1 MRQWPL
7 RVKLTLAYT
16 LLTAL
21 TGAGLLGLVMLL
33 SDPVTRAEATTM
45 LPQPPLGAVAGP
57 QIAPPPLKDLDI
69 QGTISTSLLETGAI
83 ALTIVV
89 AVAAVLGWFT
99 ARRALRPIRSVTAA
113 AQQAA
118 GHDLST
124 RIRMLGPSDEIKELA
139 DTFDHMLTRLERS
152 FESQRRFVANAAHEL
167 KTPVA
172 AQRTV
177 TEVAIARPG
186 VEAGTIALG
195 QKLLANL
202 DHQERVLTGLLAL
215 AQNAETVRKKDLV
228 DLADLTHDLTKNRSA
243 RTAHRI
249 ELRSDLSTAKVRG
262 DATLLQQ
269 LVRNVVDNAFV
280 HNKSRGWVAIR
291 TASSG
296 TECTLE
302 ISNSGARV
310 DDTDTD
316 TLFEPFQRLCFDRA
330 DPPPGSGL
338 GLSVVRAIAEAHDGT
353 VTARPRSEGGLTVRV
368 TLPAAP

>member
-1 MRQWPL
+1 MKHWPL

-16 LLTAL
+16 LLTAV

-33 SDPVTRAEATTM
+33 SDPVFPAATTTM
-45 LPQPPLGAVAGP
+45 DAVSGLPVALPPS
-57 QIAPPPLKDLDI
+57 DSLDI
-69 QGTISTSLLETGAI
+69 RGTVSSSLLETGAI
-83 ALTIVV
+83 ALVIVV

-99 ARRALRPIRSVTAA
+99 ARRALRPVRSVTAA

-177 TEVAIARPG
+177 IEVAIARPG
-186 VEAGTIALG
+186 TDAGTVSLG
-195 QKLLANL
+195 HKLLTGL

-215 AQNAETVRKKDLV
+215 AQNTETVGKKDLV
-228 DLADLTHDLTKNRSA
+228 DLADLVRGQLGH
-243 RTAHRI
+243 TADHL
-249 ELRSDLSTAKVRG
+249 ELRTHLDTAEVRG
-262 DATLLQQ
+262 DAVLLQQ
-269 LVRNVVDNAFV
+269 LVRNLVDNASV
-280 HNKSRGWVAIR
+280 HNEQNGWVSVR
-291 TASSG
+291 TRQAG
-296 TECTLE
+296 PECALE
-302 ISNSGARV
+302 ISNSGPRIDHSDA
-310 DDTDTD
+310 DA
-316 TLFEPFQRLCFDRA
+316 LFEPFQRLCFDRA

-338 GLSVVRAIAEAHDGT
+338 GLSVVRAIAEAHDGSA
-353 VTARPRSEGGLTVRV
+353 TADPRAEGGLTVRV

>member
-1 MRQWPL
+1 MKHWPL
-7 RVKLTLAYT
+7 RVKLTVAYT
-16 LLTAL
+16 LLTAI

-33 SDPVTRAEATTM
+33 SDPVTRADATTK
-45 LPQPPLGAVAGP
+45 LPMSSPSDVNSALPVVPPFTSD
-57 QIAPPPLKDLDI
+57 IDI
-69 QGTISTSLLETGAI
+69 QGTISSSLLETGAI
-83 ALTIVV
+83 ALAIVV

-99 ARRALRPIRSVTAA
+99 ARRALRPVRSVTAA

-177 TEVAIARPG
+177 TEVAIARPDTDP
-186 VEAGTIALG
+186 GTIALG
-195 QKLLANL
+195 RKLLANL

-228 DLADLTHDLTKNRSA
+228 DLAELTHEQITRSTT
-243 RTAHRI
+243 RLEI
-249 ELRSDLSTAKVRG
+249 RSDLATAKVHG
-262 DATLLQQ
+262 DTTLLHQ
-269 LVRNVVDNAFV
+269 LIRNLVENAFV
-280 HNKSRGWVAIR
+280 HNEPHGWVFVR
-291 TASSG
+291 TATSG
-296 TECTLE
+296 ADCLLE
-302 ISNSGARV
+302 ISNSGPRIDHA
-310 DDTDTD
+310 DADA
-316 TLFEPFQRLCFDRA
+316 LFEPFQRLCFDRA

-353 VTARPRSEGGLTVRV
+353 ATARPRPEGGLTVLI
-368 TLPAAP
+368 TLPAAT